1 MKGGRTAIRCRDRA
15 ADHIRDRLPQ
25 RQRFLCAGCGYIDR
39 GDLRANWVRI
49 AARFPIRVLLDT
61 PPGDLMRYG
70 ATAVIVIE
78 K

>member
-1 MKGGRTAIRCRDRA
+1 MAGQQYDAAIALQTASETAFHSASDA
-15 ADHIRDRLPQ
+15 YAQ
-25 RQRFLCAGCGYIDR
+25 GVGYIDR